1 MTESQTIATGAGTVP
16 AELIDF
22 VVHEARLADENRYEE
37 WESLWADDGVY
48 WIPTGD
54 DKDPETQVSFVFDN
68 RHRIGSR
75 IAQLRSGRRHSQ
87 TPPSKMRRQL
97 SNFEVTAEDG
107 DVVELA
113 ANFSLFEH
121 RYATTIWAGR
131 YLYRLRRTA
140 DGLALVKKTVLL
152 INNEGPIK
160 TIAFIL

>member
-1 MTESQTIATGAGTVP
+1 MTDLQAIATPTGSVP
-16 AELIDF
+16 AELVDF
-22 VVHEARLADENRYEE
+22 VVHEARLADENRYAE

-54 DKDPETQVSFVFDN
+54 HKDPQTQVSFVFDN

-97 SNFEVTAEDG
+97 TNFELLSDDG
-107 DVVELA
+107 VEVELA

-121 RYATTIWAGR
+121 RYTTTVWAGR
-131 YLYRLRRTA
+131 YLYRLRCTA
-140 DGLALVKKTVLL
+140 DGLSLVKKTVLL
-152 INNEGPIK
+152 INNESAIR